1 MDEKKI
7 DAKQCQVGEE
17 RVSNTTKN
25 ADSDTCAR
33 VALTRTT
40 NFRTSYFNQFHTGT
54 MGLCLAT
61 GMSGTYT
68 YDELK
73 SEGNQLNAR
82 LPLAE
87 LQVGGIIKLQG
98 VQSFFSTKPLLDP
111 KWLKERLTMSE
122 YQSLVGMAKM
132 FSPHDIPHRTQ
143 TAANGA
149 QAATDVL
156 NQQWNSR
163 GVYLTFS
170 MGEMHSNVTAL
181 HNGRATTQHKQ
192 DAFLYIRI
200 D

>member
-1 MDEKKI
+1 
-7 DAKQCQVGEE
+7 
-17 RVSNTTKN
+17 
-25 ADSDTCAR
+25 
-33 VALTRTT
+33 
-40 NFRTSYFNQFHTGT
+40 

-122 YQSLVGMAKM
+122 YQSLIEGVNEGTIKAMVGMAKM
-132 FSPHDIPHRTQ
+132 FSPHDIPNRTQ